1 MSSQRIKVL
10 AIRHNI
16 LILPTLPSHSRTLQP
31 NSVFVSYASN
41 MFSYI
46 PVSATRSTT
55 SSTSATRCSTP
66 ESLPGSVE
74 ILADDP
80 SMTCLLPEINPL
92 LFKMTVDDVA
102 DDESDPLYLSPP
114 LTPIELDLPTPFPAA
129 RQIANMVEM
138 PSAPKA
144 PLSTL
149 PELPEPVDVWKA
161 YAFKDAANASL
172 NMITA
177 PVEKG
182 ELVRASYN
190 FLVTLQR
197 LRGEYHAKK
206 SSAGSSRTTS
216 TNSSGWDSNEPHFKC
231 IPSDQSNS
239 EDTAYMPSSPDM
251 EEWPIPPSTPDE
263 GDDMH
268 PPKELMAGVHP
279 GEGWHYQ
286 TIGRLDYY
294 RFLIPDPATNR
305 MIVAPFINYHM
316 HPSKPQVS
324 TTYGL
329 GLPIWARE
337 FRAAPVAYPTPSLT
351 PNQIT
356 LLDPKQPFAPA
367 LDKVI
372 QEHLPYNLVA
382 AINQYCY
389 YKDLQYKAQGKNQEF
404 CDKGIKYLEC
414 AMEVLS
420 DLENANVLGRIYL
433 AYEYEILENLDGK
446 QSTGY
451 AFYNMLDN
459 WENPIPFYQT
469 EPKAKHSNSLD
480 TSKLHC
486 SFHGWQAEHSS
497 KECPHIHYR
506 RHICY
511 KCHKYRHI
519 CSECPNKWVKKE
531 KKKPMP
537 PKGQQHRQVRF
548 WNRRRKTTPW

>member
-1 MSSQRIKVL
+1 MS
-10 AIRHNI
+10 
-16 LILPTLPSHSRTLQP
+16 
-31 NSVFVSYASN
+31 
-41 MFSYI
+41 SYI
-46 PVSATRSTT
+46 PVSAICLPT
-55 SSTSATRCSTP
+55 SSTSTTHCSTP
-66 ESLPGSVE
+66 EILPCSVE
-74 ILADDP
+74 ILTDNP

-92 LFKMTVDDVA
+92 LFKMTVDDA
-102 DDESDPLYLSPP
+102 NSDSDPLYLSPP
-114 LTPIELDLPTPFPAA
+114 LSPIEINLPPPSPAT
-129 RQIANMVEM
+129 RQIATMFEM

-190 FLVTLQR
+190 FLMTLQR

-206 SSAGSSRTTS
+206 SSASSSRTTS
-216 TNSSGWDSNEPHFKC
+216 TDSSGWDSNEPHFKC
-231 IPSDQSNS
+231 IPSNQSNS
-239 EDTAYMPSSPDM
+239 EDTTYTPSTPEM
-251 EEWPIPPSTPDE
+251 EEWPIPPSTLDE

-286 TIGRLDYY
+286 TIGHLDYY

-329 GLPIWARE
+329 SLPIWTHKLCAT
-337 FRAAPVAYPTPSLT
+337 PVDYPTQPLSL
-351 PNQIT
+351 NQIT

-372 QEHLPYNLVA
+372 QEHLPYDLVA
-382 AINQYCY
+382 AINQYRY

-404 CDKGIKYLEC
+404 RNKGMKYLER

-420 DLENANVLGRIYL
+420 DLENANVLGRIWP
-433 AYEYEILENLDGK
+433 AYEDEILQNLDGK

-451 AFYNMLDN
+451 ALQDALDA
-459 WENPIPFYQT
+459 WENPIPYHQI
-469 EPKAKHSNSLD
+469 EMKKRSNLLD
-480 TSKLHC
+480 TSESHC
-486 SFHGWQAEHSS
+486 SYHGWQADHSS
-497 KECPHIHYR
+497 EACPCIRYR
-506 RHICY
+506 RCMCY
-511 KCHKYRHI
+511 KCRKYGHI
-519 CSECPNKWVKKE
+519 RSECPNKWVKKE
-531 KKKPMP
+531 KKKPIP
-537 PKGQQHRQVRF
+537 LKGQ
-548 WNRRRKTTPW
+548 